1 MLIGSSRMEPRS
13 RTTGIGLIIRLHRLS
28 HSDIIRALIRYQCP
42 DNMVKDTRGGL
53 PRLPLVG
60 EAKRGPEGYL
70 TYLLRQANA
79 AVRLALD
86 RALARE
92 DMTYPQQSVL
102 TMIRAYEAISAADLA
117 RLAMLTPQTVNGIVR
132 ALETRG
138 AIRKEP
144 DRVNGR
150 ILRLIVTEEGL
161 ALNKRCRARTAPIQA
176 ALKAKMGANAEGAIR
191 QWLVDV
197 AEAFMG

>member
-1 MLIGSSRMEPRS
+1 
-13 RTTGIGLIIRLHRLS
+13 
-28 HSDIIRALIRYQCP
+28 
-42 DNMVKDTRGGL
+42 MVKDTRKGL

-86 RALARE
+86 RALAKE
-92 DMTYPQQSVL
+92 NMTHPQQSAL

-117 RLAMLTPQTVNGIVR
+117 RLAMLTPQTINGIVR
-132 ALETRG
+132 ALEMRG

-144 DRVNGR
+144 DRFNRR
-150 ILRLIVTEEGL
+150 ILRLIVTEEGR
-161 ALNKRCRARTAPIQA
+161 ALNKRCRALTAPVEA
-176 ALKAKMGANAEGAIR
+176 VLKAKMNPTLEGAVR
-191 QWLVDV
+191 QWLVDI
-197 AEAFMG
+197 AKIGESGSTR

>member
-1 MLIGSSRMEPRS
+1 MVN
-13 RTTGIGLIIRLHRLS
+13 
-28 HSDIIRALIRYQCP
+28 DARA
-42 DNMVKDTRGGL
+42 GL

-79 AVRLALD
+79 SVRLALD
-86 RALARE
+86 RALAKE
-92 DMTYPQQSVL
+92 NMTHPQQAAL

-117 RLAMLTPQTVNGIVR
+117 RLTMLTPQTVNGIVR
-132 ALETRG
+132 ALEMRG

-144 DRVNGR
+144 DRVHGR
-150 ILRLIVTEEGL
+150 ILRLLITGEGR
-161 ALNKRCRARTAPIQA
+161 ALNKRCRALTAPIES
-176 ALKAKMGANAEGAIR
+176 ALHARMNAGAEDAIR

-197 AEAFMG
+197 AKAFLE